1 MRWILQKQI
10 NKILLKKLNG
20 HLDLVNYIL
29 KFNDDSQ
36 SIIDWYIEKDF
47 YNWLTYDTFDRNFLI
62 LNRIEY
68 FNINCTNK
76 LNYYIDNYNDLGLTK
91 YKYKYRDYDGLRR
104 IKSLT
109 NCFNS
114 SWWKTTE
121 KNFIYWDL
129 IHIHINYLNYPY

>member
-10 NKILLKKLNG
+10 NNILLKKLNG

-29 KFNDDSQ
+29 KLNDDSQ
-36 SIIDWYIEKDF
+36 KIIDWHIEKDF
-47 YNWLTYDTFDRNFLI
+47 YNWLTYDIFDRNL
-62 LNRIEY
+62 LVLSRIEY
-68 FNINCTNK
+68 FNINLTSK
-76 LNYYIDNYNDLGLTK
+76 LNYYLDNYNDLGLTK
-91 YKYKYRDYDGLRR
+91 YKYKFRDYNSLRR

-109 NCFNS
+109 KCFNS